1 MTRVFVSRRVWRLLT
16 AFLLAG
22 MTVAQNPGRTSG
34 PANATQK
41 QASDDLRAGL
51 GIRVASD
58 EVLSVAVQLG
68 VRDVVIYGGPGSGNV
83 PGTDRKLNKPRADY
97 RDYLNVRQRLESRGL
112 RLAAIEGG
120 FVHLAKYHDIVF
132 GGPRRDELID
142 ELAGEIR
149 DMGRAG
155 VPAYG
160 YNWMASLVWR
170 TKPVRIRGGAEATAF
185 NYADVKDVQDRE
197 GCGAA
202 RKALNWFLMT
212 CENTPARGEQKPA
225 EEEMWR
231 NLEYWIRKITPVA
244 EQAGIRLGIHPD
256 DPPVAELA
264 GVPRLMR
271 NHAAYK
277 RLLSVYPSRSN
288 AIEFCQGTFSEMA
301 DDVYEAIRYFGSR
314 DRILYVHFRN
324 VSGTVP
330 NFHEE
335 FINTG
340 YVDMAKAVRLYR
352 EAGFRGVLIDDHVPQ
367 IAGDKPFPG
376 NLGGYRSR
384 MFAVGYIES
393 LIDASAPP
401 SERPGL
407 RSPNR

>member
-1 MTRVFVSRRVWRLLT
+1 MRRPLVPNRVWRLAA
-16 AFLLAG
+16 AFTLAG
-22 MTVAQNPGRTSG
+22 ITVAQNAGRTSG
-34 PANATQK
+34 PGSPTQK
-41 QASDDLRAGL
+41 QASENLRTGL
-51 GIRVASD
+51 GISVASD
-58 EVLSVAVQLG
+58 EVLRVAVQLG
-68 VRDVVIYGGPGSGNV
+68 VRDVVIYGGPGSGKV
-83 PGTDRKLNKPRADY
+83 PGTDRKLTKPRAGY
-97 RDYLNVRQRLESRGL
+97 QDYLELRQRLESHGL

-120 FVHLAKYHDIVF
+120 FVHLAKYRDIVF

-142 ELAGEIR
+142 ELAAEIR

-197 GCGAA
+197 GCEAA

-212 CENTPARGEQKPA
+212 CENTPARGEKKPT
-225 EEEMWR
+225 EETMWR
-231 NLEYWIRKITPVA
+231 NLEYWIRKITPIA
-244 EQAGIRLGIHPD
+244 ERAGIRLGIHPD
-256 DPPVAELA
+256 DPPVSELA

-277 RLLSVYPSRSN
+277 RLLSIYPSRSN
-288 AIEFCQGTFSEMA
+288 AIEFCQGTFSEMK

-324 VSGTVP
+324 VSGKVP
-330 NFHEE
+330 RFHEE

-352 EAGFRGVLIDDHVPQ
+352 EAGFRGVLIDDHVPR

-393 LIDASAPP
+393 LIDASAPQT
-401 SERPGL
+401 ERAGSTV
-407 RSPNR
+407 RDR